1 MGNEVTMGEALVVT
15 LVSMLVVFLVLILI
29 SYIIGL
35 LKSFGAEKPKLAE
48 KPAIDPA
55 TSAKTEMDL
64 ERPSEQDQGELI
76 AVIAAAVAA
85 SMGLNIPDIRINSIR
100 RVNQQTTA
108 WREIGKQEQLFGK
121 L

>member
-35 LKSFGAEKPKLAE
+35 LKNFAAEKPVAV
-48 KPAIDPA
+48 KPEPVKSVTVKQEEQPAKGNELDP
-55 TSAKTEMDL
+55 
-64 ERPSEQDQGELI
+64 GELV

-85 SMGLNIPDIRINSIR
+85 SMGRDIPEIRINSIR
-100 RVNQQTTA
+100 RVPQLTTP
-108 WREIGKQEQLFGK
+108 WREMSKQEQLLSK